1 MPDILDPTDG
11 GRIRFDEG
19 DRFFFKA
26 NREAVLMPT
35 INGEILIPQGESNR
49 FILTSFGWA
58 LDEERTKPKTPKV
71 VEA

>member
-1 MPDILDPTDG
+1 MPNTLDPTDG

-35 INGEILIPQGESNR
+35 INGEILIPVGESNR

-58 LDEERTKPKTPKV
+58 LDEERIKPKTP
-71 VEA
+71 EAIEA